1 MKFYISI
8 ILTAL
13 LSLAFGMYMPWWSIA
28 LAAFIVA
35 VLIPQAPRR
44 AFLTG
49 FIALFLLWGI
59 LALYIDAQNEH
70 ILSQRVAEL
79 IIKSKSSFVMILLTA
94 LIGALVG
101 GFAALSGSYLRS
113 QDK

>member
-1 MKFYISI
+1 MKFIVSL

-13 LSLAFGMYMPWWSIA
+13 LSFAFGMYMPWWSVA
-28 LAAFIVA
+28 FAAFIVA
-35 VLIPQAPRR
+35 VLIPQTPGRS
-44 AFLTG
+44 FLTG

-59 LALYIDAQNEH
+59 LTFYIDVQNEH

-101 GFAALSGSYLRS
+101 GFAALSGSYLR
-113 QDK
+113 KAGK

>member
-8 ILTAL
+8 MLTAL

-35 VLIPQAPRR
+35 VVIPQKPGKS
-44 AFLTG
+44 FLTG

-101 GFAALSGSYLRS
+101 GFAALSGSYLR
-113 QDK
+113 KTGK

>member
-1 MKFYISI
+1 MKSI
-8 ILTAL
+8 VSVILTAL
-13 LSLAFGMYMPWWSIA
+13 LSFAFGMYMPWWSIA

-35 VLIPQAPRR
+35 VLIPQKPGKS
-44 AFLTG
+44 FLTG

-59 LALYIDAQNEH
+59 LAFYIDAQNEH

-101 GFAALSGSYLRS
+101 GFAALSGSYLRREG
-113 QDK
+113 K